1 MNTNSYP
8 ELREKTDL
16 PRHPI
21 MLISHLLFAVFIVGF
36 MGYFIDRMKQSLKQA
51 IAH

>member
-16 PRHPI
+16 PLRPI
-21 MLISHLLFAVFIVGF
+21 VLISRLLFAVFIVGF
-36 MGYFIDRMKQSLKQA
+36 MGYLFDRMKQSLKQA